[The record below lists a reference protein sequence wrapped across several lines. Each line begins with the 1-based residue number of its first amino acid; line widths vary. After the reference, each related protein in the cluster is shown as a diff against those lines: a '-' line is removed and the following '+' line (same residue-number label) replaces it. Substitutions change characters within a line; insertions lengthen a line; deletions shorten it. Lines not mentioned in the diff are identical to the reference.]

1 MLATLRFA
9 IPMPDRVPM
18 RWVIAAAGAL
28 LLAQALAGT
37 SAMYAQLVFLFVLLS
52 GISINLAGGL
62 SRVGG
67 FCIAMMSLK
76 LVIISQVAK
85 SFFGE
90 PGDSRL
96 QMPVTTIGI
105 LLVGLASV
113 TIAVALVRFVRVR
126 KHLFVTD
133 ASPESLRIAA
143 IITFALGAV
152 SHLGV
157 MRTGVEDGA
166 LQVGGLPGL
175 LRQWS
180 FCLSLAVVFSTAY
193 VIQKSGGRRLLG
205 WFNGLPVG
213 LFFALG
219 VLSASKQGMIEP
231 LVLVGLTAVAFRF
244 QFALAHLVAGAMF
257 LALAVG
263 VLFPFGQVAR
273 NYTRG
278 YGFVETIT
286 TTAEFAAKHFT
297 SVEGFRQLHE
307 QYDDAAERAELTQYY
322 ERTIGL
328 LERVSLIKMV
338 DLLVSATAREGESE
352 WDTITHGFKMV
363 LPRFIY
369 PNKPAINTGT
379 YLGKKAGVISEDD
392 WGTQISFGFIADAY
406 SAFGWTGVALIPGIV
421 TACFLLLFNWL
432 VGPLERN
439 VWCVYF
445 FAEFQHFF
453 AEQTISAMTLT
464 ILRRPIWLVA
474 IYLLIRIACYGWRM
488 WNLER
493 DAARN
498 ARETAIRG
506 LPAGAVPR

>member
-1 MLATLRFA
+1 MLATLRFP

-18 RWVIAAAGAL
+18 RWVIAGGGAL
-28 LLAQALAGT
+28 MLAQLLAGT
-37 SAMYAQLVFLFVLLS
+37 GAIYTQLVFLFVILS
-52 GISINLAGGL
+52 GIAVNLAGGL
-62 SRVGG
+62 SRIGG

-96 QMPVTTIGI
+96 RMPVTTIGV
-105 LLVGLASV
+105 LVMGLASV
-113 TIAVALVRFVRVR
+113 TAAVMLVRFVRVR
-126 KHLFVTD
+126 KHLLVTD
-133 ASPESLRIAA
+133 ASLESLRVGAV
-143 IITFALGAV
+143 ITFGLGAM

-157 MRTGVEDGA
+157 MGTGVDDGA

-193 VIQKSGGRRLLG
+193 VIEKSGGKRLLG
-205 WFNGLPVG
+205 WFNGIPAAF
-213 LFFALG
+213 FFALG
-219 VLSASKQGMIEP
+219 ILSASKQGMFEP
-231 LVLVGLTAVAFRF
+231 LLLIGLTAVAFRF
-244 QFALAHLVAGAMF
+244 RFAVAHLVAGVMF
-257 LALAVG
+257 LVLAVG

-273 NYTRG
+273 SYTRG
-278 YGFVETIT
+278 YGIVETIT
-286 TTAEFAAKHFT
+286 TTAEFATKHFT
-297 SVEGFRQLHE
+297 SFEGFRQLHE
-307 QYDDAAERAELTQYY
+307 QYDDAAERLDLTQYY
-322 ERTIGL
+322 ERPIGL

-338 DLLVSATAREGESE
+338 DLLVTATVREGESE
-352 WDTITHGFKMV
+352 WDTISHGFKMV

-369 PNKPAINTGT
+369 PDKPAINTGT

-392 WGTQISFGFIADAY
+392 WGTQISFGFIADSY
-406 SAFGWTGVALIPGIV
+406 SAFGWAGVALIPGIV
-421 TACFLLLFNWL
+421 TLCFLLLFNWF

-439 VWCVYF
+439 VWCVYL

-474 IYLLIRIACYGWRM
+474 IYVIIRVACYGWRL
-488 WNLER
+488 WQLESNTVR
-493 DAARN
+493 KA
-498 ARETAIRG
+498 ETEGSRV
-506 LPAGAVPR
+506 LPTGVVPQ